1 MTSISL
7 GGVQRLRILLVAAA
21 ALAVGSVGAA
31 AQSPKLL
38 GQDKDWGAYTAE
50 VDGGTTCYVLSRPKD
65 QSPKNVR
72 RDPVYFFVTAR
83 PKDNIRNQVSVITG
97 YPYKTNSRA
106 TIEIGSDKFTLFTR
120 DDKAWIEDVSEQ
132 DKLVAAMKAGSTMIV
147 RGTSQRGTDT
157 TDRYSL
163 LGVSASLDRMAA
175 ACP

>member
-1 MTSISL
+1 MISKPL
-7 GGVQRLRILLVAAA
+7 DRVQQLRILLVAAV
-21 ALAVGSVGAA
+21 ALALGTTGAA
-31 AQSPKLL
+31 AQTPTLL

-83 PKDNIRNQVSVITG
+83 PKDNIRNQISVITG
-97 YPYKTNSRA
+97 YPYKNDSRA
-106 TIEIGSDKFTLFTR
+106 TIEIGSAKFTLFTR

-132 DKLVAAMKAGSTMIV
+132 DKLVEAMKGGATMIV
-147 RGTSQRGTDT
+147 RGTSQRGTNT
-157 TDRYSL
+157 TDQYSL
-163 LGVSASLDRMAA
+163 AGVSAALERMAK